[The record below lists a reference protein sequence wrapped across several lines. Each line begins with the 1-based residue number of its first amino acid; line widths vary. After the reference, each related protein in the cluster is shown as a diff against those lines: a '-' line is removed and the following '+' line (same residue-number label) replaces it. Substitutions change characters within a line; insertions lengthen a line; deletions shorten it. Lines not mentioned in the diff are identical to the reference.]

1 MYKVLLF
8 GGTVEGRT
16 VAEYL
21 NENKIPSMVCVA
33 TEYGESLLPQGE
45 YLELS
50 HERLDEKQ
58 MEERMLQMENGLV
71 IDATHPYAQVVTE
84 NIETACERT
93 GTAYLRVVRQES
105 RRLEEEETITYV
117 KSIREAVEYLEK
129 TSGNILV
136 TTGSKELSAYTALTD
151 YQERIYARVLS
162 LVEVV
167 ASCAKLG
174 IEGKHLLCMQG
185 PFSREMNIALI
196 HQFDIAWMVSKE
208 SGRAGGFLEKYQAA
222 KETGCRMIVIGRPKE
237 EQGME
242 LERCIEYLDRRFLSK
257 ENVAND
263 AKIEIVNTDTENIE
277 NIENIENPGSG
288 QEKVAQEPVMQEAAT
303 QNTEAVTEEEE
314 TEDILRGQKVS
325 LVGIGMG
332 TADTLTQEGKQALE
346 CADLLIGAARMVE
359 HIRKPGQEV
368 WTGYKPEEICAYIAT
383 HPEHKNVA
391 IALSGD
397 VGFYSG
403 AKKLLETLHRE
414 LPMVQKKVYCG
425 ISSMIYFC
433 AKLETP
439 WEDVHPVS
447 LHGRECNLP
456 GLLRIYGKIFA
467 IVGTTDGIAKLCQ
480 KLQSYG
486 MGDVR
491 VEVGERLSY
500 PEEKITRGYAWQLT
514 ELETDSLSVVLF
526 TREGK
531 EAIVT
536 HGIPDEAF
544 IRGKVPM
551 TKEEVRGISL
561 SKLQLTRHS
570 IVYDVGAGTGSVSV
584 EMAMQAVEG
593 RVYAIEKKPE
603 AVELLYK
610 NKEKFAADN
619 LEIVEGLAPEA
630 CVDLPVPT
638 HAFIGGS
645 SGNMKDI
652 LKLLLSKNPRIRV
665 VINCIALESVGEA
678 MNCLNVLPF
687 EQVDIA
693 QVQVAKG
700 KKAGSYHLMMGQN
713 PVYVIS
719 CRGKW
724 TEGRRGGCIWFFG
737 LWRLCSRR

>member
-21 NENKIPSMVCVA
+21 NENKIPAMVCVA

-50 HERLDEKQ
+50 HDRLDEKQ
-58 MEERMLQMENGLV
+58 MEEKMLQMEDGLV

-84 NIETACERT
+84 NIEAACERT

-105 RRLEEEETITYV
+105 QRLEEEETITYV
-117 KSIREAVEYLEK
+117 KSIREAVEYLEG

-136 TTGSKELSAYTALTD
+136 TTGSKELASYTSLTD

-167 ASCAKLG
+167 SSCASLG

-185 PFSREMNIALI
+185 PFSKEMNVALI

-222 KETGCRMIVIGRPKE
+222 KETGCKMIVIGRPKE
-237 EQGME
+237 EHGVE
-242 LERCIEYLDRRFLSK
+242 LEECIEYLKRRFVSE
-257 ENVAND
+257 ENVTND
-263 AKIEIVNTDTENIE
+263 AKNGITDTNADNIE
-277 NIENIENPGSG
+277 SAENPETESG
-288 QEKVAQEPVMQEAAT
+288 KIQGTVAQESVTQETFTRETKEAA
-303 QNTEAVTEEEE
+303 
-314 TEDILRGQKVS
+314 EDILLGQKVS

-332 TADTLTQEGKQALE
+332 TPDTLTQEGKQALE
-346 CADLLIGAARMVE
+346 SADLLIGARRMVE
-359 HIRKPGQEV
+359 HIKRPGQEV
-368 WTGYKPEEICAYIAT
+368 WTGYKPEEICAYIAA

-531 EAIVT
+531 ETVVT

-551 TKEEVRGISL
+551 TKEEVRSISL
-561 SKLQLTRHS
+561 SKLQLTRNS
-570 IVYDVGAGTGSVSV
+570 VIYDVGAGTGSVSV

-593 RVYAIEKKPE
+593 QVYAIEKKPE

-619 LEIVEGLAPEA
+619 LTIIEGLAPEA

-645 SGNMKDI
+645 SGNMKEI
-652 LKLLLSKNPRIRV
+652 LELLLSKNPKIRV

-678 MNCLNVLPF
+678 MNCLKELPL

-719 CRGKW
+719 CQGKEE
-724 TEGRRGGCIWFFG
+724 TDE
-737 LWRLCSRR
+737 

>member
-21 NENKIPSMVCVA
+21 NENKIPAMVCVA

-50 HERLDEKQ
+50 HDRLDEKQ
-58 MEERMLQMENGLV
+58 MEEKMLQMEDGLV

-84 NIETACERT
+84 NIEAACERT

-105 RRLEEEETITYV
+105 QRLEEEETITYV
-117 KSIREAVEYLEK
+117 KSIREAVEYLEG

-136 TTGSKELSAYTALTD
+136 TTGSKELASYTSLTD

-167 ASCAKLG
+167 SSCASLG

-185 PFSREMNIALI
+185 PFSKEMNVALI

-222 KETGCRMIVIGRPKE
+222 KETGCKMIVIGRPKE
-237 EQGME
+237 EHGVE
-242 LERCIEYLDRRFLSK
+242 LEECIGYLKRRFVSE
-257 ENVAND
+257 ENVTND
-263 AKIEIVNTDTENIE
+263 AKNGITDTNADNIE
-277 NIENIENPGSG
+277 SAENPETESG
-288 QEKVAQEPVMQEAAT
+288 KIQGTVAQESVTQETFTRETKEAA
-303 QNTEAVTEEEE
+303 
-314 TEDILRGQKVS
+314 EDILLGQKVS

-332 TADTLTQEGKQALE
+332 TPDTLTQEGKQALE
-346 CADLLIGAARMVE
+346 SADLLIGARRMVE
-359 HIRKPGQEV
+359 HIKRPGQEV
-368 WTGYKPEEICAYIAT
+368 WTGYKPEEICAYIAA

-531 EAIVT
+531 ETVVT

-551 TKEEVRGISL
+551 TKEEVRSISL
-561 SKLQLTRHS
+561 SKLQLTRNS
-570 IVYDVGAGTGSVSV
+570 VIYDVGAGTGSVSV

-593 RVYAIEKKPE
+593 QVYAIEKKPE

-619 LEIVEGLAPEA
+619 LTIIEGLAPEA

-645 SGNMKDI
+645 SGNMKEI
-652 LKLLLSKNPRIRV
+652 LELLLSKNPKIRV

-678 MNCLNVLPF
+678 MNCLKELPL

-719 CRGKW
+719 CQGKEE
-724 TEGRRGGCIWFFG
+724 TDE
-737 LWRLCSRR
+737 

>member
-45 YLELS
+45 YLKLS

-242 LERCIEYLDRRFLSK
+242 LEKCIEYLNRRFLPK

-277 NIENIENPGSG
+277 NIENPGSG
-288 QEKVAQEPVMQEAAT
+288 QEKVAQELVMQEAAT
-303 QNTEAVTEEEE
+303 QNTEAVTEGEE

-368 WTGYKPEEICAYIAT
+368 WTGYKPEEICAYIAA

-425 ISSMIYFC
+425 ISSMI
-433 AKLETP
+433 
-439 WEDVHPVS
+439 
-447 LHGRECNLP
+447 
-456 GLLRIYGKIFA
+456 
-467 IVGTTDGIAKLCQ
+467 
-480 KLQSYG
+480 
-486 MGDVR
+486 
-491 VEVGERLSY
+491 
-500 PEEKITRGYAWQLT
+500 
-514 ELETDSLSVVLF
+514 
-526 TREGK
+526 
-531 EAIVT
+531 
-536 HGIPDEAF
+536 
-544 IRGKVPM
+544 
-551 TKEEVRGISL
+551 
-561 SKLQLTRHS
+561 
-570 IVYDVGAGTGSVSV
+570 
-584 EMAMQAVEG
+584 
-593 RVYAIEKKPE
+593 
-603 AVELLYK
+603 
-610 NKEKFAADN
+610 
-619 LEIVEGLAPEA
+619 
-630 CVDLPVPT
+630 
-638 HAFIGGS
+638 
-645 SGNMKDI
+645 
-652 LKLLLSKNPRIRV
+652 
-665 VINCIALESVGEA
+665 
-678 MNCLNVLPF
+678 
-687 EQVDIA
+687 
-693 QVQVAKG
+693 
-700 KKAGSYHLMMGQN
+700 
-713 PVYVIS
+713 
-719 CRGKW
+719 
-724 TEGRRGGCIWFFG
+724 
-737 LWRLCSRR
+737 

>member
-174 IEGKHLLCMQG
+174 IEGKHLPCMQG

-242 LERCIEYLDRRFLSK
+242 LEKCIEYLNRRFLSK

-263 AKIEIVNTDTENIE
+263 AKIEIVNTDTENTE

-288 QEKVAQEPVMQEAAT
+288 QEKVEQ
-303 QNTEAVTEEEE
+303 
-314 TEDILRGQKVS
+314 VS

-332 TADTLTQEGKQALE
+332 TADTLTQEGKQSLE

-368 WTGYKPEEICAYIAT
+368 LDRIQTGRDLCLYCGPSGAQKRGDCPLRGCRILQRSQKTPGDTAPGTADGTEKSVLWHIFYDLFLRKTGNTVGRCSSSQPSWKRVQSARTSAYIR
-383 HPEHKNVA
+383 K
-391 IALSGD
+391 D
-397 VGFYSG
+397 FC
-403 AKKLLETLHRE
+403 
-414 LPMVQKKVYCG
+414 YCG
-425 ISSMIYFC
+425 NDRRYCKI
-433 AKLETP
+433 
-439 WEDVHPVS
+439 VS
-447 LHGRECNLP
+447 EAAALRHG
-456 GLLRIYGKIFA
+456 
-467 IVGTTDGIAKLCQ
+467 
-480 KLQSYG
+480 
-486 MGDVR
+486 
-491 VEVGERLSY
+491 
-500 PEEKITRGYAWQLT
+500 
-514 ELETDSLSVVLF
+514 
-526 TREGK
+526 
-531 EAIVT
+531 
-536 HGIPDEAF
+536 
-544 IRGKVPM
+544 
-551 TKEEVRGISL
+551 
-561 SKLQLTRHS
+561 
-570 IVYDVGAGTGSVSV
+570 
-584 EMAMQAVEG
+584 
-593 RVYAIEKKPE
+593 
-603 AVELLYK
+603 
-610 NKEKFAADN
+610 
-619 LEIVEGLAPEA
+619 
-630 CVDLPVPT
+630 
-638 HAFIGGS
+638 
-645 SGNMKDI
+645 
-652 LKLLLSKNPRIRV
+652 
-665 VINCIALESVGEA
+665 
-678 MNCLNVLPF
+678 
-687 EQVDIA
+687 
-693 QVQVAKG
+693 
-700 KKAGSYHLMMGQN
+700 
-713 PVYVIS
+713 
-719 CRGKW
+719 
-724 TEGRRGGCIWFFG
+724 
-737 LWRLCSRR
+737 

>member
-136 TTGSKELSAYTALTD
+136 TTGSKELSSYTALTD

-167 ASCAKLG
+167 SSCAKLG

-242 LERCIEYLDRRFLSK
+242 LEKCIEYLNRRFLSK

-263 AKIEIVNTDTENIE
+263 TKIEIVNTDTD
-277 NIENIENPGSG
+277 NIENIENPGSRQENM
-288 QEKVAQEPVMQEAAT
+288 QEKVEQ
-303 QNTEAVTEEEE
+303 
-314 TEDILRGQKVS
+314 VS

-359 HIRKPGQEV
+359 HIRKPDQEV
-368 WTGYKPEEICAYIAT
+368 WTGYKPEEICAYIAA

-480 KLQSYG
+480 KLQRYG

-500 PEEKITRGYAWQLT
+500 PEEKITWGYAWQLT

-536 HGIPDEAF
+536 HGIPDEVF

-561 SKLQLTRHS
+561 SKLQLTRNS
-570 IVYDVGAGTGSVSV
+570 VVYDVGAGTGSVSV

-652 LKLLLSKNPRIRV
+652 LQLLLSKNPGIRV

-678 MNCLNVLPF
+678 MNCLNALPF

-719 CRGKW
+719 CRGKGE
-724 TEGRRGGCIWFFG
+724 TNE
-737 LWRLCSRR
+737 

>member
-16 VAEYL
+16 VVEYL

-242 LERCIEYLDRRFLSK
+242 LEKCIEYLNRRFLPK

-263 AKIEIVNTDTENIE
+263 AKIEIVNTDTE

-303 QNTEAVTEEEE
+303 QNTEAVTEGEE

-480 KLQSYG
+480 KLQRYG

-665 VINCIALESVGEA
+665 VINCIALESVGEV

-719 CRGKW
+719 CRGKEE
-724 TEGRRGGCIWFFG
+724 TNE
-737 LWRLCSRR
+737 

>member
-21 NENKIPSMVCVA
+21 NENKIPAMVCVA

-58 MEERMLQMENGLV
+58 MEEKMLQMEDGLV

-84 NIETACERT
+84 NIEAACERT

-105 RRLEEEETITYV
+105 QRLEEEETITYV
-117 KSIREAVEYLEK
+117 KSIREAVEYLEG

-136 TTGSKELSAYTALTD
+136 TTGSKELAAYTSLTD

-167 ASCAKLG
+167 SSCASLG

-185 PFSREMNIALI
+185 PFSKEMNVALI
-196 HQFDIAWMVSKE
+196 HQFDITWMVSKE

-222 KETGCRMIVIGRPKE
+222 KETGCKMIVIGRPKE
-237 EQGME
+237 EHGVE
-242 LERCIEYLDRRFLSK
+242 LEECIGYLKRRFVSE
-257 ENVAND
+257 ENVVND
-263 AKIEIVNTDTENIE
+263 AKDGITDTNTDNIESAENPETESGKIEETVEQESVTQETFARETEEIIEAEEAENILL
-277 NIENIENPGSG
+277 G
-288 QEKVAQEPVMQEAAT
+288 Q
-303 QNTEAVTEEEE
+303 N
-314 TEDILRGQKVS
+314 VS

-332 TADTLTQEGKQALE
+332 TPNTLTQEGKQALE
-346 CADLLIGAARMVE
+346 SADLLIGARRMVE
-359 HIRKPGQEV
+359 HIQRPGQEV
-368 WTGYKPEEICAYIAT
+368 WTGYKPEEICAYIAE

-531 EAIVT
+531 EMIVT

-551 TKEEVRGISL
+551 TKEEVRSISL
-561 SKLQLTRHS
+561 SKLQLTRNS
-570 IVYDVGAGTGSVSV
+570 VIYDVGAGTGSVSV
-584 EMAMQAVEG
+584 EIAMQAVDG
-593 RVYAIEKKPE
+593 QVYAIEKKPE

-619 LEIVEGLAPEA
+619 LTIVEGLAPEA

-645 SGNMKDI
+645 SGNMKEI
-652 LKLLLSKNPRIRV
+652 LELLLSKNPKIRV

-678 MNCLNVLPF
+678 MNCLKELPF

-719 CRGKW
+719 CQGK
-724 TEGRRGGCIWFFG
+724 EEADE
-737 LWRLCSRR
+737 

>member
-21 NENKIPSMVCVA
+21 NENKIPAMVCVA

-50 HERLDEKQ
+50 HDRLNEKQ
-58 MEERMLQMENGLV
+58 MEEKMLQMEDGLV

-84 NIETACERT
+84 NIEAACERT

-105 RRLEEEETITYV
+105 QRLEEEETITYV
-117 KSIREAVEYLEK
+117 KSIREAVEYLEG

-136 TTGSKELSAYTALTD
+136 TTGSKELASYTSLTD

-167 ASCAKLG
+167 SSCASLG

-185 PFSREMNIALI
+185 PFSKEMNVALI

-222 KETGCRMIVIGRPKE
+222 KETGCKMIVIGRPKE
-237 EQGME
+237 EHGVE
-242 LERCIEYLDRRFLSK
+242 LEECIGYLKRRFVSE
-257 ENVAND
+257 ENVTND
-263 AKIEIVNTDTENIE
+263 AKNGITDTNADNIE
-277 NIENIENPGSG
+277 SAENPETESG
-288 QEKVAQEPVMQEAAT
+288 KIQGTVAQESVTQETFTRETKEAA
-303 QNTEAVTEEEE
+303 
-314 TEDILRGQKVS
+314 EDILLGQKVS

-332 TADTLTQEGKQALE
+332 TPDTLTQEGKQALE
-346 CADLLIGAARMVE
+346 SADLLIGARRMVE
-359 HIRKPGQEV
+359 HIKRPGQEV
-368 WTGYKPEEICAYIAT
+368 WTGYKPEEICAYIAA

-531 EAIVT
+531 ETVVT

-551 TKEEVRGISL
+551 TKEEVRSISL
-561 SKLQLTRHS
+561 SKLQLTRNS
-570 IVYDVGAGTGSVSV
+570 VIYDVGAGTGSVSV

-593 RVYAIEKKPE
+593 QVYAIEKKPE

-619 LEIVEGLAPEA
+619 LTIIEGLAPEA

-645 SGNMKDI
+645 SGNMKEI
-652 LKLLLSKNPRIRV
+652 LELLLSKNPKIRV

-678 MNCLNVLPF
+678 MNCLKELPL

-719 CRGKW
+719 CQGKEE
-724 TEGRRGGCIWFFG
+724 TDE
-737 LWRLCSRR
+737 

>member
-45 YLELS
+45 YLESS

-167 ASCAKLG
+167 SSCAKLG

-242 LERCIEYLDRRFLSK
+242 LEKCIEYLNRRFLPK

-263 AKIEIVNTDTENIE
+263 AKIEIVNTDTENV
-277 NIENIENPGSG
+277 ENIENPGSG

-303 QNTEAVTEEEE
+303 QNTEAVTEGEE

-368 WTGYKPEEICAYIAT
+368 WTGYKPEEICAYIAA

-403 AKKLLETLHRE
+403 AKKILETLHRE

-480 KLQSYG
+480 KLQRYG

-561 SKLQLTRHS
+561 SKLQLTRNS
-570 IVYDVGAGTGSVSV
+570 IIYDVGAGTGSVSV

-593 RVYAIEKKPE
+593 RVYAIEKNPE

-652 LKLLLSKNPRIRV
+652 LKLLLSKNPGIRV

-713 PVYVIS
+713 PVYVIAAS
-719 CRGKW
+719 GN
-724 TEGRRGGCIWFFG
+724 GGDG
-737 LWRLCSRR
+737 HEA

>member
-136 TTGSKELSAYTALTD
+136 TTGSKELSSYTALTD

-167 ASCAKLG
+167 SSCAKLG

-237 EQGME
+237 EQGVE
-242 LERCIEYLDRRFLSK
+242 LEKCIAYLNRRFLLK
-257 ENVAND
+257 ENVGND
-263 AKIEIVNTDTENIE
+263 AKIEIVTNDAENIE
-277 NIENIENPGSG
+277 NTENPGGG
-288 QEKVAQEPVMQEAAT
+288 QEKVEQ
-303 QNTEAVTEEEE
+303 
-314 TEDILRGQKVS
+314 VS

-368 WTGYKPEEICAYIAT
+368 WTGYKPEEICAYIAA

-403 AKKLLETLHRE
+403 AKKLLATLHRE

-531 EAIVT
+531 EPIVT

-551 TKEEVRGISL
+551 TKEEVRSISL
-561 SKLQLTRHS
+561 SKLQLTRNS

-593 RVYAIEKKPE
+593 QVYAIEKKPE

-630 CVDLPVPT
+630 CVGLPVPT

-652 LKLLLSKNPRIRV
+652 LELLLSKNPGIRV

-678 MNCLNVLPF
+678 MNCLNALPF

-719 CRGKW
+719 CRGKEE
-724 TEGRRGGCIWFFG
+724 TNE
-737 LWRLCSRR
+737 

>member
-21 NENKIPSMVCVA
+21 NENKIPAMVCVA

-50 HERLDEKQ
+50 HDRLDEKQ
-58 MEERMLQMENGLV
+58 MEEKMLQMEDGLV

-84 NIETACERT
+84 NIEAACERT

-105 RRLEEEETITYV
+105 QRLEEEETITYV
-117 KSIREAVEYLEK
+117 KSIREAVEYLEG

-136 TTGSKELSAYTALTD
+136 TTGSKELASYTSLTD

-167 ASCAKLG
+167 SSCASLG

-185 PFSREMNIALI
+185 PFSKEMNVALI

-222 KETGCRMIVIGRPKE
+222 KETGCKMIVIGRPKE
-237 EQGME
+237 EHGVE
-242 LERCIEYLDRRFLSK
+242 LEECIGYLKRRFVSE
-257 ENVAND
+257 ENVTND
-263 AKIEIVNTDTENIE
+263 AKNGITDTNADNIE
-277 NIENIENPGSG
+277 SAENPETESG
-288 QEKVAQEPVMQEAAT
+288 KIQGTVEQESVTQETFTRETFTRETKEAA
-303 QNTEAVTEEEE
+303 
-314 TEDILRGQKVS
+314 EDILLGQKVS

-332 TADTLTQEGKQALE
+332 TPDTLTQEGKQALE
-346 CADLLIGAARMVE
+346 SADLLIGARRMVE
-359 HIRKPGQEV
+359 HIKRPGQEV
-368 WTGYKPEEICAYIAT
+368 WTGYKPEEICAYIAA

-414 LPMVQKKVYCG
+414 LPVVQKKVYCG

-531 EAIVT
+531 ETVVT

-551 TKEEVRGISL
+551 TKEEVRSISL
-561 SKLQLTRHS
+561 SKLQLTRNS
-570 IVYDVGAGTGSVSV
+570 VIYDVGAGTGSVSV

-593 RVYAIEKKPE
+593 QVYAIEKKPE

-619 LEIVEGLAPEA
+619 LTIIEGLAPEA

-645 SGNMKDI
+645 SGNMKEI
-652 LKLLLSKNPRIRV
+652 LELLLSKNPKIRV

-678 MNCLNVLPF
+678 MNCLKELPL

-719 CRGKW
+719 CQGKEE
-724 TEGRRGGCIWFFG
+724 TDE
-737 LWRLCSRR
+737 

>member
-16 VAEYL
+16 VVEYL

-167 ASCAKLG
+167 SSCAKLG

-242 LERCIEYLDRRFLSK
+242 LEKCIEYLDRRFLSK

-263 AKIEIVNTDTENIE
+263 AKIESVNTDTENIE
-277 NIENIENPGSG
+277 NMENIENPGSG

-303 QNTEAVTEEEE
+303 QNTEAVTEGEE

-368 WTGYKPEEICAYIAT
+368 WTGYKPEEICAYIAA

-480 KLQSYG
+480 KLQCYG

-561 SKLQLTRHS
+561 SKLQLTRNS

-687 EQVDIA
+687 EQVNIA

-719 CRGKW
+719 CRGKEE
-724 TEGRRGGCIWFFG
+724 TNE
-737 LWRLCSRR
+737 

>member
-1 MYKVLLF
+1 M
-8 GGTVEGRT
+8 
-16 VAEYL
+16 
-21 NENKIPSMVCVA
+21 
-33 TEYGESLLPQGE
+33 
-45 YLELS
+45 
-50 HERLDEKQ
+50 
-58 MEERMLQMENGLV
+58 
-71 IDATHPYAQVVTE
+71 
-84 NIETACERT
+84 
-93 GTAYLRVVRQES
+93 
-105 RRLEEEETITYV
+105 
-117 KSIREAVEYLEK
+117 
-129 TSGNILV
+129 
-136 TTGSKELSAYTALTD
+136 
-151 YQERIYARVLS
+151 
-162 LVEVV
+162 EVV
-167 ASCAKLG
+167 SSCAKLG

-242 LERCIEYLDRRFLSK
+242 LEKCIEYLNRRFLPK

-263 AKIEIVNTDTENIE
+263 TKMEIVNTDTENIE
-277 NIENIENPGSG
+277 NPDSG

-303 QNTEAVTEEEE
+303 QNTEAVTEGEE
-314 TEDILRGQKVS
+314 TEDILLGQKVS

-368 WTGYKPEEICAYIAT
+368 WTGYKPEEICAYIAA
-383 HPEHKNVA
+383 HPEHRNVA

-414 LPMVQKKVYCG
+414 LPMVQKKVYSG

-480 KLQSYG
+480 KLQRYG

-544 IRGKVPM
+544 IRGKVPDD
-551 TKEEVRGISL
+551 ERGSA
-561 SKLQLTRHS
+561 RH
-570 IVYDVGAGTGSVSV
+570 
-584 EMAMQAVEG
+584 
-593 RVYAIEKKPE
+593 
-603 AVELLYK
+603 
-610 NKEKFAADN
+610 
-619 LEIVEGLAPEA
+619 
-630 CVDLPVPT
+630 LPVKIT
-638 HAFIGGS
+638 ADTAFDCLRCGS
-645 SGNMKDI
+645 RN
-652 LKLLLSKNPRIRV
+652 RFCIRRD
-665 VINCIALESVGEA
+665 GY
-678 MNCLNVLPF
+678 
-687 EQVDIA
+687 
-693 QVQVAKG
+693 
-700 KKAGSYHLMMGQN
+700 AG
-713 PVYVIS
+713 
-719 CRGKW
+719 
-724 TEGRRGGCIWFFG
+724 GRRPGICDREKTGGCGTVI
-737 LWRLCSRR
+737 

>member
-21 NENKIPSMVCVA
+21 NGNKIPSMVCVA

-167 ASCAKLG
+167 SSCAKLG

-242 LERCIEYLDRRFLSK
+242 LEKCIEYLDRRFLSK

-263 AKIEIVNTDTENIE
+263 AKIESVNTDTENIE

-303 QNTEAVTEEEE
+303 QNTEAVTEGEE
-314 TEDILRGQKVS
+314 TEDILQGQKVS

-359 HIRKPGQEV
+359 YIRKPGQEV
-368 WTGYKPEEICAYIAT
+368 WTGYKPEEICAYIAA

-480 KLQSYG
+480 KLQRYG

-561 SKLQLTRHS
+561 SKLQLTRNS

-630 CVDLPVPT
+630 CVDLPIPT

-719 CRGKW
+719 CRGKEE
-724 TEGRRGGCIWFFG
+724 TNE
-737 LWRLCSRR
+737 

>member
-21 NENKIPSMVCVA
+21 NENKIPAMVCVA

-50 HERLDEKQ
+50 HDRLDEKQ
-58 MEERMLQMENGLV
+58 MEEKMLQMEDGLV

-84 NIETACERT
+84 NIEAACERT

-105 RRLEEEETITYV
+105 QRLEEEETITYV
-117 KSIREAVEYLEK
+117 KSIREAVEYLEG

-136 TTGSKELSAYTALTD
+136 TTGSKELVSYTSLTD

-167 ASCAKLG
+167 SSCASLG

-185 PFSREMNIALI
+185 PFSKEMNVALI

-222 KETGCRMIVIGRPKE
+222 KETGCKMIVIGRPKE
-237 EQGME
+237 EHGVE
-242 LERCIEYLDRRFLSK
+242 LEECIGYLKRRFVSE
-257 ENVAND
+257 ENVTND
-263 AKIEIVNTDTENIE
+263 AKNGITDTNADNIE
-277 NIENIENPGSG
+277 SAENPETESG
-288 QEKVAQEPVMQEAAT
+288 KIQGTVAQESVTQETFTRETKEAA
-303 QNTEAVTEEEE
+303 
-314 TEDILRGQKVS
+314 EDILLGQKVS

-332 TADTLTQEGKQALE
+332 TPDTLTQEGKQALE
-346 CADLLIGAARMVE
+346 SADLLIGARRMVE
-359 HIRKPGQEV
+359 HIKRPGQEV
-368 WTGYKPEEICAYIAT
+368 WTGYKPEEICAYIAA

-526 TREGK
+526 NREGK
-531 EAIVT
+531 ETVVT

-551 TKEEVRGISL
+551 TKEEVRSISL
-561 SKLQLTRHS
+561 SKLQLTRNS
-570 IVYDVGAGTGSVSV
+570 VIYDVGAGTGSVSV

-593 RVYAIEKKPE
+593 QVYAIEKKPE

-619 LEIVEGLAPEA
+619 LTIIEGLAPEA

-645 SGNMKDI
+645 SGNMKEI
-652 LKLLLSKNPRIRV
+652 LELLLSKNPKIRV

-678 MNCLNVLPF
+678 MNCLKELPL

-719 CRGKW
+719 CQGKEE
-724 TEGRRGGCIWFFG
+724 TDE
-737 LWRLCSRR
+737 